1 MTAADWIALGN
12 GVVFLIFTYVVAL
25 INGKISQLRADIFE
39 TFLTKRDYF
48 DFQNRRSYSATHS
61 ERRK

>member
-1 MTAADWIALGN
+1 MSAADWIAIGN

-48 DFQNRRSYSATHS
+48 DFQTRRSYSAIHS
-61 ERRK
+61 DRRK